1 MESKDADEINRAAEA
16 LQNASHKLAEAMY
29 SKTKAGAGA
38 QAGAGPQDGGGAQSG
53 SQSGNGES
61 GAKEDVVDADY
72 KEVKDQ

>member
-1 MESKDADEINRAAEA
+1 
-16 LQNASHKLAEAMY
+16 MY
-29 SKTKAGAGA
+29 SKTKAGSGP

-53 SQSGNGES
+53 SQSGNGEG